1 MKRSLV
7 VVVFIFFAQFGRAQE
22 LQATVSVNYQQV
34 SNGNPQLF
42 SNLEKQVKEFLTTTK
57 WTDKQYNDVEKIE
70 CNFFINIT
78 KYNSNNFEATL
89 QVQSSR
95 PIYNSTFSS
104 PILNVNDK
112 NFSFRFIEFESLIYD
127 QNSFNSNLV
136 SVLGYYANL
145 IIGLDM
151 DSYALKGGSQYLEIA
166 SNIVNVAQSSGYKGW
181 SQTEGTTNNNRNFL
195 ISDLL
200 STTFL
205 PFRNALYQYHRLG
218 LDTMADE
225 LSKSKGVVVNAITAL
240 AEIQKVRP
248 NSLLARTFFDAKADE
263 IVAIFSEGPQMDN
276 SKLLETLNRIS
287 PLNSQ
292 KWSKIR

>member
-1 MKRSLV
+1 M
-7 VVVFIFFAQFGRAQE
+7 IYDA
-22 LQATVSVNYQQV
+22 
-34 SNGNPQLF
+34 
-42 SNLEKQVKEFLTTTK
+42 
-57 WTDKQYNDVEKIE
+57 
-70 CNFFINIT
+70 
-78 KYNSNNFEATL
+78 NNFT
-89 QVQSSR
+89 
-95 PIYNSTFSS
+95 
-104 PILNVNDK
+104 
-112 NFSFRFIEFESLIYD
+112 
-127 QNSFNSNLV
+127 SNLV
-136 SVLGYYANL
+136 SVLAFYSNL
-145 IIGLDM
+145 IIGVEM
-151 DSYALKGGSQYLEIA
+151 DSFSKLGGTDYLEVA
-166 SNIVNVAQSSGYKGW
+166 ANIVNVAQSSGYKGW

-225 LSKSKGVVVNAITAL
+225 LSKSKGVVVNAIIAL

-263 IVAIFSEGPQMDN
+263 IVVIFSEGPQMDN